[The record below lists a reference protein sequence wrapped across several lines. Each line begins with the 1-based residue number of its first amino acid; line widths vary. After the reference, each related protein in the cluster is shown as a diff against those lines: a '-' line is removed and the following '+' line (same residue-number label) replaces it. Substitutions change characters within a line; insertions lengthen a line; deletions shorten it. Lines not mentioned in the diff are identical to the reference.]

1 MCSSV
6 NRSVKRIWTR
16 YRMTWISNVPSAVVS
31 LAPSDNRSNG
41 FLGYPTFSFS
51 LPSVMYSS
59 GTVHIYIPVSTHSN
73 FISYLSFCFCKFMS
87 YQFYPIALTLNYLWT
102 LRLIFVYLVYFL
114 LYYYLYSLIKIS
126 WFNRRE
132 GNDQCDRTLC
142 SRCVTKRCV
151 RRAEKI

>member
-1 MCSSV
+1 MFL
-6 NRSVKRIWTR
+6 RRWLAWLLATID
-16 YRMTWISNVPSAVVS
+16 RM
-31 LAPSDNRSNG
+31 G
-41 FLGYPTFSFS
+41 FLGIQHFLFLCQVLCTRQVPYI
-51 LPSVMYSS
+51 Y
-59 GTVHIYIPVSTHSN
+59 IYIPVSTHSN

-126 WFNRRE
+126 WFNRRG
-132 GNDQCDRTLC
+132 GNDQCDRILC